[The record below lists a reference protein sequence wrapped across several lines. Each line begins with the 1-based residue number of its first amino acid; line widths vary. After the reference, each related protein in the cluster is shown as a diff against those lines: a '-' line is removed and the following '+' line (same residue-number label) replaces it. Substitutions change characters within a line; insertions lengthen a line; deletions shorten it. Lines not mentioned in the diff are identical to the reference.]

1 MEFLYIHWNP
11 DPALFHLGGFT
22 LRWYS
27 VLWIIAIL
35 TGSQVVYYLYKQK
48 GLPLDTFQT
57 LFTYSFIGIF
67 AGARLGHCLFYD
79 PQYFLSHPLEIILPV
94 HFLPQG
100 GWVFTGYA
108 GLASHGGTLGL
119 ILALVLFC
127 RKTKIHFLDIL
138 DMMGV
143 AAPVAAG
150 FIRLANLMNSEIIGM
165 PSDVPWAFIFER
177 VDMQPRHPAQLYEAL
192 AYLVIFLAGWLLYRR
207 HRDKV
212 GTGFFFG
219 FCLTT
224 IFAFRFFVEFIKE
237 EQVGFEEG
245 MALNMGQ
252 WLSIPFVVLGIACM
266 VGGRW
271 LRKLSGK

>member
-1 MEFLYIHWNP
+1 MMEFLYIHWNP

-27 VLWIIAIL
+27 VLWMIAIL
-35 TGSQVVYYLYKQK
+35 TGSQVVYHLYKQK

-79 PQYFLSHPLEIILPV
+79 PQYFLTSSAGNHIAGTFPATGRMGVYRICRTGQPRRYAGTDPGTGA
-94 HFLPQG
+94 FLPENAR
-100 GWVFTGYA
+100 F
-108 GLASHGGTLGL
+108 
-119 ILALVLFC
+119 
-127 RKTKIHFLDIL
+127 HFLDIL

-192 AYLVIFLAGWLLYRR
+192 AYFLFFPDNGGHLPEEERKRTERLLFRLVYHPDFHLPFLRR
-207 HRDKV
+207 VPERK
-212 GTGFFFG
+212 TGG
-219 FCLTT
+219 L
-224 IFAFRFFVEFIKE
+224 
-237 EQVGFEEG
+237 
-245 MALNMGQ
+245 
-252 WLSIPFVVLGIACM
+252 
-266 VGGRW
+266 
-271 LRKLSGK
+271 

>member
-27 VLWIIAIL
+27 VLWMIAIL

-119 ILALVLFC
+119 ILALVLFEDSFSRYSGYDGSGC
-127 RKTKIHFLDIL
+127 SRGCRIYPTGQLDELGNHRHAVGRALGVYLRTGGYAAPSSGAALRSTGLLPVLPDNGGHLPEEERKRTERLLFRFVHHPDFHLPLLRGVPERKT
-138 DMMGV
+138 
-143 AAPVAAG
+143 
-150 FIRLANLMNSEIIGM
+150 
-165 PSDVPWAFIFER
+165 
-177 VDMQPRHPAQLYEAL
+177 
-192 AYLVIFLAGWLLYRR
+192 
-207 HRDKV
+207 
-212 GTGFFFG
+212 
-219 FCLTT
+219 
-224 IFAFRFFVEFIKE
+224 
-237 EQVGFEEG
+237 
-245 MALNMGQ
+245 
-252 WLSIPFVVLGIACM
+252 
-266 VGGRW
+266 GG
-271 LRKLSGK
+271 L

>member
-1 MEFLYIHWNP
+1 MMEFLYIHWNP

-27 VLWIIAIL
+27 VLWMIAIL

-143 AAPVAAG
+143 AAPRGCRIYPTGQLDELGNHRHA
-150 FIRLANLMNSEIIGM
+150 
-165 PSDVPWAFIFER
+165 SDVPWAFIFER

-192 AYLVIFLAGWLLYRR
+192 AYFLFFLVMIVIFRKKKENVRKGSIRFVYHPDFHLPLLRGVLER
-207 HRDKV
+207 K
-212 GTGFFFG
+212 TGR
-219 FCLTT
+219 L
-224 IFAFRFFVEFIKE
+224 
-237 EQVGFEEG
+237 
-245 MALNMGQ
+245 
-252 WLSIPFVVLGIACM
+252 
-266 VGGRW
+266 
-271 LRKLSGK
+271 

>member
-1 MEFLYIHWNP
+1 M
-11 DPALFHLGGFT
+11 
-22 LRWYS
+22 
-27 VLWIIAIL
+27 
-35 TGSQVVYYLYKQK
+35 
-48 GLPLDTFQT
+48 
-57 LFTYSFIGIF
+57 
-67 AGARLGHCLFYD
+67 GHCLFYD

-165 PSDVPWAFIFER
+165 PSNVPGRLSSNGWICSP
-177 VDMQPRHPAQLYEAL
+177 VIRHSSTKHWP
-192 AYLVIFLAGWLLYRR
+192 
-207 HRDKV
+207 
-212 GTGFFFG
+212 TS
-219 FCLTT
+219 C
-224 IFAFRFFVEFIKE
+224 
-237 EQVGFEEG
+237 
-245 MALNMGQ
+245 
-252 WLSIPFVVLGIACM
+252 S
-266 VGGRW
+266 
-271 LRKLSGK
+271 S

>member
-1 MEFLYIHWNP
+1 M
-11 DPALFHLGGFT
+11 
-22 LRWYS
+22 
-27 VLWIIAIL
+27 IAIL
-35 TGSQVVYYLYKQK
+35 TGSQVVYHLYKQK

-143 AAPVAAG
+143 AAPAAAG
-150 FIRLANLMNSEIIGM
+150 LYPTGQLDELGNHRYAVGRAS
-165 PSDVPWAFIFER
+165 WAFIFER

-192 AYLVIFLAGWLLYRR
+192 AYFL
-207 HRDKV
+207 
-212 GTGFFFG
+212 F
-219 FCLTT
+219 
-224 IFAFRFFVEFIKE
+224 
-237 EQVGFEEG
+237 
-245 MALNMGQ
+245 
-252 WLSIPFVVLGIACM
+252 S
-266 VGGRW
+266 
-271 LRKLSGK
+271 S

>member
-1 MEFLYIHWNP
+1 M
-11 DPALFHLGGFT
+11 
-22 LRWYS
+22 
-27 VLWIIAIL
+27 IAIL

-119 ILALVLFC
+119 ILALVS
-127 RKTKIHFLDIL
+127 FLQENEDSFSRYSGY
-138 DMMGV
+138 DGSGCS
-143 AAPVAAG
+143 VAAG

-165 PSDVPWAFIFER
+165 RRTCPGRLSSNGWICSP
-177 VDMQPRHPAQLYEAL
+177 
-192 AYLVIFLAGWLLYRR
+192 VIRR
-207 HRDKV
+207 SSTKHWP
-212 GTGFFFG
+212 TS
-219 FCLTT
+219 C
-224 IFAFRFFVEFIKE
+224 
-237 EQVGFEEG
+237 
-245 MALNMGQ
+245 
-252 WLSIPFVVLGIACM
+252 S
-266 VGGRW
+266 
-271 LRKLSGK
+271 S

>member
-27 VLWIIAIL
+27 VLWMIAIL

-165 PSDVPWAFIFER
+165 RRTCLGRLSSNGWTCSPVT
-177 VDMQPRHPAQLYEAL
+177 RHSSTKHWPTSCSS
-192 AYLVIFLAGWLLYRR
+192 W
-207 HRDKV
+207 
-212 GTGFFFG
+212 
-219 FCLTT
+219 
-224 IFAFRFFVEFIKE
+224 
-237 EQVGFEEG
+237 
-245 MALNMGQ
+245 
-252 WLSIPFVVLGIACM
+252 
-266 VGGRW
+266 
-271 LRKLSGK
+271 